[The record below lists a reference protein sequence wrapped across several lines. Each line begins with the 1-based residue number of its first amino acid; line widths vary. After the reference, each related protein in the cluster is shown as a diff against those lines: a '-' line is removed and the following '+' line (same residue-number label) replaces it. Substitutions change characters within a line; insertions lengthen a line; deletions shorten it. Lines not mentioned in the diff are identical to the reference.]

1 MMSVQI
7 KSVESMVFQITVEHP
22 QYQNT
27 DFDTDIDEYHQLV
40 LILMNNT
47 NTLSCSSSPKGAG

>member
-7 KSVESMVFQITVEHP
+7 KSVELMVFQITVEHP

-27 DFDTDIDEYHQLV
+27 DFDIDIDEYH
-40 LILMNNT
+40 
-47 NTLSCSSSPKGAG
+47 